1 MNKWIFGVLALLLF
15 SCRQQESE
23 SVESVESVNKSASTL
38 SYFDINGYFSKEAER
53 LQKINPTIEK
63 EVLAKGKTEQKNLKI
78 TNWKTELASFSGADI
93 NKTSWRGEFTIEQ
106 NGAKTTYT
114 TSNPKIPIKFVEIS
128 KAGEK
133 IIGVRIFKS
142 SSNSLY
148 TATDTLIYYPDSLYL
163 VKSQQKIKLLNE
175 REYRIIGKFK

>member
-1 MNKWIFGVLALLLF
+1 MNKWIFGVLSLLLF
-15 SCRQQESE
+15 SCRQQENE
-23 SVESVESVNKSASTL
+23 SVKSVSTL

-53 LQKINPTIEK
+53 LQKINPTIGK
-63 EVLAKGKTEQKNLKI
+63 EVLANGKTEQKSLKI
-78 TNWKTELASFSGADI
+78 ADWKTELASFSGADI
-93 NKTSWRGEFTIEQ
+93 NKASWQGEFTIEQ
-106 NGAKTTYT
+106 DGNKTIYAT
-114 TSNPKIPIKFVEIS
+114 NNLKIPIKLVEIS

-133 IIGVRIFKS
+133 ITGIRIFKS

-148 TATDTLIYYPDSLYL
+148 TATDTLTYYPDSLYL